1 MEKLALLKEKI
12 FTWDHLQK
20 QLAVWHLKDKKI
32 VFTNGCFDIIHAG
45 HVEYLAKARDLGHVL
60 IIGLNTDESVHRLKG
75 PHRPVTPE
83 NARALTLA
91 ALSFVDAVILF
102 SEDTPLE
109 LIRLIQPDVLV
120 KGKDYDGKEIVGSDI
135 VKARGGEVV
144 TIELVKGFSTTH
156 TLEKIKRIIQEEG
169 GMNG

>member
-109 LIRLIQPDVLV
+109 LIRLIQPDILV

-135 VKARGGEVV
+135 VKARGGKVV

-169 GMNG
+169 GMNV